1 MVFHWIYK
9 PFIYKIFSQISTSF
23 AQHWKKWSLQAKDKK
38 GNCYFS
44 ILSGWTFACHILG
57 CIYRIFLLSCCHKQK
72 RFFMPLQEFVAQFK
86 TRKNL
91 QLTLKNTF
99 VCFWLF
105 KRWQLKTFLNDIV
118 EKRFWSCCVRIWRQ
132 LLRWCETISLSLVFN
147 LQFRTKYLTSFTNQ
161 NVRFHS
167 IMWFYLEFLIR
178 SQLLEVQSKAR
189 SAS

>member
-1 MVFHWIYK
+1 MKSPSERQKGELLLLHLVWLNFCLPYSGL
-9 PFIYKIFSQISTSF
+9 Y
-23 AQHWKKWSLQAKDKK
+23 LQDFLA
-38 GNCYFS
+38 
-44 ILSGWTFACHILG
+44 
-57 CIYRIFLLSCCHKQK
+57 FLLSQAKEVFYASPRICSSVQNKKEPPAHFEKHFCLFLALQK
-72 RFFMPLQEFVAQFK
+72 VTMV
-86 TRKNL
+86 
-91 QLTLKNTF
+91 
-99 VCFWLF
+99 
-105 KRWQLKTFLNDIV
+105 LKTFLNDIV